1 MKLLY
6 KLKWVALVLTLHLS
20 ANNAAAQ
27 AFTENFDDIT
37 TLVPGGWFMQNNS
50 SPVGVLSWFQ
60 GNGAGVFP
68 AFNGGVN
75 AYIGVNYNSTTG
87 NNTIS
92 NWLLTPARVF
102 HNGDVLTFY
111 TRTSPYN
118 PPPNFYPDRLQV
130 RMSTNGTSTNV
141 GTTSTSVGDFT
152 TLLLDIN
159 ATLVNDYPHVWTQ
172 YTVTISG
179 LPAPVQGRF
188 AFRYFVTSGGPSGA
202 NSDYI
207 GIDNVVYTPNC
218 NGLAIMPATLTN
230 ATVGVPYTQTF
241 SLTDGFGTVNYNVT
255 AGALPPGMTLSTA
268 GTLSGTPTATGTFN
282 FSITTTD
289 GSSCTKTAAYTM
301 IVSCPTVTIAPTTLP
316 DATAGALYSQNIT
329 LSGSTAVSINY
340 TVTAGTLPAGI
351 NLTLA
356 GVLGGAATTPGTYNF
371 TITGTD
377 QYGCSA
383 SQAYTLIVNCP
394 TITVSPT
401 TLANGVV
408 GTAYVDAITSTGG
421 IGSIAYS
428 VSGTLPQ
435 GITIDNNGFVTG
447 TPTLPGTYNF
457 TVIATDINN
466 CTGQQAYTL
475 IIDCQPISI
484 DQLTIPGG
492 TVNAAYAQTLTQ
504 TGGIGTGSYAVSA
517 GALPTGITL
526 AADGTISGTPT
537 VSGSYNFDVT
547 FTDDNGCIATQSYM
561 LAIACQTITID
572 QTTQPDGVAG
582 VTYAGTTITQTGG
595 LGTATFAVTSG
606 ALPAGV
612 TLNTDGSFAG
622 APSVT
627 GTFTFEVTA
636 SDVNGCTSNSQS
648 FTINIACPSVSIDQS
663 TLPDAY
669 YNTPYAEVLT
679 QTGGVGAITYT
690 MTGGALPAGLTMDAA
705 GNITGTPTVGP
716 GFYSIDVQAEDANG
730 CQSSVQTI
738 TFGTNWPLAIT
749 LVDFSARSMADGKV
763 MINWET
769 QHIEG
774 TEQFFVEHSAD
785 GKNFTTVASE
795 KAVRDQVKYN
805 TIHDNASQGTNY
817 YRLRSVE
824 LNGEVSYSKIVRLSG
839 KATAQQVALLPN
851 MITDK
856 ATLQVTA
863 NEAGSMQLRIIDIT
877 GREIYQQSAT
887 INAGQNA
894 IMLDLHTLPVATYT
908 MQVIVNNEM
917 LPVKFVKM

>member
-6 KLKWVALVLTLHLS
+6 KLKWVALILTLHLS
-20 ANNAAAQ
+20 ANNAHAQ
-27 AFTENFDDIT
+27 AFTENFDNIT
-37 TLVPGGWFMQNNS
+37 TLAGNGWSLQNTS
-50 SPVGVLSWFQ
+50 SPVGSLNWFQ
-60 GNGAGVFP
+60 GNDLVFS
-68 AFNGGVN
+68 AFNGATT
-75 AYIGVNYNSTTG
+75 AYIAANYNSTGNTG
-87 NNTIS
+87 TIS
-92 NWLLTPARVF
+92 NWLVTPMRVLR
-102 HNGDVLTFY
+102 NGDVISFY
-111 TRTSPYN
+111 TRQVAAGGYA
-118 PPPNFYPDRLQV
+118 DRLQL
-130 RMSTNGTSTNV
+130 RMSTAGSSTNV
-141 GTTSTSVGDFT
+141 GTNASTVGDFT
-152 TLLLDIN
+152 NLVLEIN
-159 ATLVNDYPHVWTQ
+159 PTQAEPGYPETWTQ
-172 YTVTISG
+172 YTYTVTG

-188 AFRYFVTSGGPSGA
+188 GLRYYVTSAGFSGTA
-202 NSDYI
+202 SDYI

-218 NGLAIMPATLTN
+218 NALVITPATLTN
-230 ATVGVPYTQTF
+230 ATVGTPYSQNF
-241 SLTDGFGTVNYNVT
+241 GLTEGFGTVNYSVT
-255 AGALPPGMTLSTA
+255 AGALPPGITLTTA
-268 GTLSGTPTATGTFN
+268 GVLSGTPTATGTFN
-282 FSITTTD
+282 FTVTATDASTCSKSTAYSI
-289 GSSCTKTAAYTM
+289 
-301 IVSCPTVTIAPTTLP
+301 IVSCPTVSIAPALPNLP

-329 LSGSTAVSINY
+329 LTGSTAVSINY

-356 GVLGGAATTPGTYNF
+356 GVLGGAATTPGIYNF

-401 TLANGVV
+401 SLANGVV

-447 TPTLPGTYNF
+447 TPTLPGTYSF

-475 IIDCQPISI
+475 IIDCQPINI

-492 TVNAAYAQTLTQ
+492 TVNAVYTQTLTQ
-504 TGGIGTGSYAVSA
+504 TGGIGTGSYAISA
-517 GALPTGITL
+517 GTLPAGITL
-526 AADGTISGTPT
+526 APDGTLSGTPT
-537 VSGSYNFDVT
+537 VSGSYNVDVT
-547 FTDDNGCIATQSYM
+547 FTDDNGCTATQSYT
-561 LAIACQTITID
+561 LTIACQTITID

-612 TLNTDGSFAG
+612 TLNTDGTFSG
-622 APSVT
+622 APTVT
-627 GTFTFEVTA
+627 GTFTFEVTGA
-636 SDVNGCTSNSQS
+636 DVNNCTSNAQS
-648 FTINIACPSVSIDQS
+648 FTINIACPSVVINQS

-679 QTGGVGAITYT
+679 QTGGVGTITYT
-690 MTGGALPAGLTMDAA
+690 MTGGALPAGLTIDAA

-749 LVDFSARSMADGKV
+749 LVDFAAKTMTEGKV

-795 KAVRDQVKYN
+795 KAVRDQVKYSA
-805 TIHDNASQGTNY
+805 THDNASQGANY
-817 YRLRSVE
+817 YRLRSIE

-839 KATAQQVALLPN
+839 KANAQQVALLPN
-851 MITDK
+851 MVTDK

-863 NEAGSMQLRIIDIT
+863 NEAGNIQLRIMDIT

-894 IMLDLHTLPVATYT
+894 VILDLHTLPVATYT

-917 LPVKFVKM
+917 IPVKFVKM